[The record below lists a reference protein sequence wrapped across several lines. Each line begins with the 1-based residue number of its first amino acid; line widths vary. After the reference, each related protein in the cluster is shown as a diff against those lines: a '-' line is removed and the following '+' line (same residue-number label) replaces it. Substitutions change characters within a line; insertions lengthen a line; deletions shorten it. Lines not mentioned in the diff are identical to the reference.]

1 MMEGYI
7 IPFILERRKERG
19 RDARPCGFS
28 FFSFFLFFPEVDG
41 IFLVCCGALR
51 IHAHFASYFS
61 ILLSCH
67 PFFKAMH
74 GVSILRKLSLEVL
87 ISLI

>member
-7 IPFILERRKERG
+7 IPFILERQKERG

-28 FFSFFLFFPEVDG
+28 FFFFFFFPEVDG
-41 IFLVCCGALR
+41 IFLVCYGALR
-51 IHAHFASYFS
+51 IHAHFSSYFS

-74 GVSILRKLSLEVL
+74 GVSILRKLPLEVL
-87 ISLI
+87 VSPI